1 MIAAEI
7 SFVEF
12 LNSSRNEEGEL
23 KELKICRCLENSV
36 QGRDGAQCG
45 GSGGKMRSL
54 RYKDL

>member
-23 KELKICRCLENSV
+23 KELKICRCLKTVCREEMVLNV
-36 QGRDGAQCG
+36 VAVGE
-45 GSGGKMRSL
+45 K
-54 RYKDL
+54 

>member
-12 LNSSRNEEGEL
+12 LNFSRNEEGEL
-23 KELKICRCLENSV
+23 KELKICRCLESSV

-45 GSGGKMRSL
+45 GSGGKNE
-54 RYKDL
+54 KP